1 MARPKSA
8 RRPAAKAAKTKDRTR
23 NLPPGLSILTP
34 SRPAS
39 RARSKD
45 LPRWSLA
52 DLYAGPG
59 DPRLEADVAWV
70 ADRSQ
75 ELERRF
81 RGRIAA
87 LAGSELGEAIAV
99 YDAIADRR
107 AKILAYVSLRHA
119 ADLADPDTGRLLQTT
134 TERLTDIARHTL
146 FLTLELNRMAEGAVA
161 RALED
166 PAARRYAPWV
176 RDVRAFRDHQLSDEL
191 ENYGLDRSATG
202 GSWPRLFDETL
213 AAMRFR
219 VGRRLLTISAT
230 LDLLADPRR
239 TLRRRAARALA
250 EGLAPRGPLFALVL
264 NTLAKDKEIED
275 RWRKYPNPLAYRNL
289 ANQVEDK
296 VVDALVGAVRES
308 FPRLAH
314 RYYKLKTR
322 TLGLKSLAYWDR
334 NAPLP
339 QAPVRA
345 YAWSEAEDI
354 VLGAF
359 RAFSPRLAEIAGRFF
374 QARWIDA
381 APAPGK
387 DSGAFSHPTAPSV
400 HPYILLNYHGRA
412 RDVMTLA
419 HELGHGVHQVLS
431 APQGALM
438 ADAPLTLAETASI
451 FGEMLVFRAMLG
463 AESNPARRRALLA
476 GKIEDMLNTVV
487 RQIAFHEFERRFHD
501 SRREGELAPERI
513 GAIWLEVQ
521 RESLGPAFRF
531 APEYRWFWA
540 YIPHFIHAPFYV
552 YAYAF
557 GDCLV
562 NALYAVYRG
571 GHPGFEGKYLDM
583 LGAGGT
589 LRHRELLAPF
599 ALDAGEPAFWRR
611 GLDVVAGLIDEL
623 EAA

>member
-1 MARPKSA
+1 MNRPPPA
-8 RRPAAKAAKTKDRTR
+8 RRSRTAAKAKA
-23 NLPPGLSILTP
+23 
-34 SRPAS
+34 
-39 RARSKD
+39 

-52 DLYAGPG
+52 DLYSGPD
-59 DPRLEADVAWV
+59 DPRIEADLAWV
-70 ADRSQ
+70 KERS
-75 ELERRF
+75 EDLERRF
-81 RGRIAA
+81 KGRVAA
-87 LAGSELGEAIAV
+87 LSGRELGEAIGA

-107 AKILAYVSLRHA
+107 SKIGAYVSLRHA
-119 ADLADPDTGRLLQTT
+119 ADLADPETGRRMQNA
-134 TERLTDIARHTL
+134 TERLTESARHTL
-146 FLTLELNRMAEGAVA
+146 FLTLELNRMEEDDVA
-161 RALED
+161 RALQD

-176 RDVRAFRDHQLSDEL
+176 RDVRVFRDHQLSDEL
-191 ENYGLDRSATG
+191 ENFELDRSATD

-213 AAMRFR
+213 AEMRFR
-219 VGRRLLTISAT
+219 VGKKTLAISGV
-230 LDLLADPRR
+230 LDLLSDPRR
-239 TLRRRAARALA
+239 AVRRLAARALA
-250 EGLAPRGPLFALVL
+250 EGLAARKPLFALVL
-264 NTLAKDKEIED
+264 NTLAKDKEVVD

-289 ANQVEDK
+289 ANCVEDR

-308 FPRLAH
+308 FPRLSH
-314 RYYKLKTR
+314 RYYKLKAR
-322 TLGLKSLAYWDR
+322 MLGLKALDYWDR

-339 QAPVRA
+339 KAPVRA
-345 YAWSEAEDI
+345 YAWTEARKI
-354 VLGAF
+354 VEGAF
-359 RAFSPRLAEIAGRFF
+359 GAFSPRLAEIAGRFF
-374 QARWIDA
+374 AGGWIDA

-400 HPYILLNYHGRA
+400 HPYILMNYHGRA

-438 ADAPLTLAETASI
+438 ADAPLTLAETASV
-451 FGEMLVFRAMLG
+451 FGEMLAFQAMLR
-463 AESNPARRRALLA
+463 AEIHPARRRVLLA

-487 RQIAFHEFERRFHD
+487 RQVAFHEFERRFHD
-501 SRREGELAPERI
+501 SRRAGELAPEAI

-531 APEYRWFWA
+531 APEYRWYWA
-540 YIPHFIHAPFYV
+540 YIPHFVHSPFYV

-583 LGAGGT
+583 LAAGGT

-599 ALDAGEPAFWRR
+599 GLDAGDPAFWRR